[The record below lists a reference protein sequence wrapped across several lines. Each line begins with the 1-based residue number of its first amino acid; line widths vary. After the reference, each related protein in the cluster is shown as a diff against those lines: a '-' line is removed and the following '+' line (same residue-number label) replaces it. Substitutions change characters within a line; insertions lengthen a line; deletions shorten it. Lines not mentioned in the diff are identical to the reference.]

1 MCANLAISD
10 IEAELEKV
18 AFVVF
23 KDERFPLYTE

>member
-18 AFVVF
+18 AFVF
-23 KDERFPLYTE
+23 KDERFPLYPE